1 MSRTEIVIADEGIA
15 QTAKGTLGKDLNYQP
30 FSSWYG
36 RVKEKMET
44 SSEITESIFFQSL
57 EHIGAISRIGGQT
70 CPPTDIYERMK
81 GRDGEEVVSF
91 YCKKNSN
98 ISQTVIES
106 YGICLN
112 KLDIFEDKYLS
123 KILSLLNQIE
133 IQIIEEK
140 EELEKELKAK
150 KDKLK
155 SRFPISE
162 ERTRKLKRSDKQ
174 FRGELRETKDDVLL
188 TVFREWNY
196 E

>member
-1 MSRTEIVIADEGIA
+1 MSNNKIQISDEKLS
-15 QTAKGTLGKDLNYQP
+15 QVVTTSLGQDLNYQP

-36 RVKEKMET
+36 RVKEMMET

-57 EHIGAISRIGGQT
+57 EHIGAISRQGSQT
-70 CPPTDIYERMK
+70 FPPSDIYERMRGK
-81 GRDGEEVVSF
+81 DGEEVVSF

-98 ISQTVIES
+98 ISKSVIES
-106 YGICLN
+106 YGICLD
-112 KLDIFEDKYLS
+112 KLPIFEEKYLG
-123 KILSLLNQIE
+123 KILSLLNE
-133 IQIIEEK
+133 VEVQIIEER

-155 SRFPISE
+155 SRYPRSD
-162 ERTRKLKRSDKQ
+162 ERTRKLKRADKQ
-174 FRGELRETKDDVLL
+174 HRGELKETKDDVLL